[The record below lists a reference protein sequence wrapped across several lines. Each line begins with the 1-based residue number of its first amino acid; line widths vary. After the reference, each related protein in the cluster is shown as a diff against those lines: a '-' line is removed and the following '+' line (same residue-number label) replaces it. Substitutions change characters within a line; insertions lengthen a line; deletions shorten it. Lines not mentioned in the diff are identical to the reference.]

1 MIDEPGHLSSNPRT
15 ARPSLVGS
23 SAWPREPSAAAMV
36 SEPQNTKK
44 IHIPGN
50 YGVVLSLGAGVP
62 VSN

>member
-36 SEPQNTKK
+36 SEPQNTQKK
-44 IHIPGN
+44 YTFLEITG
-50 YGVVLSLGAGVP
+50 LS
-62 VSN
+62 